1 MVKKSKRKQ
10 VDKVMFAKFLQVSKN
25 FEEGAQVA
33 DEFEYYNAAGVL
45 IIHAAIALGD
55 ALTIKA
61 GGVKCIGENHY
72 EIISLIKDF
81 IPGDEKRTKALNQLE
96 AIISHK
102 NSISYSGDIYTKQ
115 DLDKLT
121 KNFTRFSEWAN
132 AILNQ

>member
-1 MVKKSKRKQ
+1 MVRKSKRKE
-10 VDKVMFAKFLQVSKN
+10 VDNATFAKFLQVSRN

-33 DEFEYYNAAGVL
+33 YEFEYFNAAGVL

-55 ALTIKA
+55 ALTIKS

-72 EIISLIKDF
+72 EIISLIKDN
-81 IPGDEKRTKALNQLE
+81 IPGDEKMTKALNQLE

-121 KNFTRFSEWAN
+121 KNFTRFSEWAK